1 MIRLAF
7 DIVRLVLGLI
17 LFGAL
22 IVVAVCVAA
31 LMLVVWPVFLLALFL

>member
-1 MIRLAF
+1 MIGFAF
-7 DIVRLVLGLI
+7 DLVRLVVGLI

-22 IVVAVCVAA
+22 LVVAVCAAA